1 MKVTFIKYYKRV
13 SIWQEIERNEFEMSE
28 NEINA
33 MVTFFKM
40 SRLHQGRY
48 DYIEAYGK
56 QTACDER
63 LEIIIN
69 RG

>member
-1 MKVTFIKYYKRV
+1 MKVAFVKYYKWV
-13 SIWQEIERNEFEMSE
+13 SIWQETERNEVEMSR

-33 MVTFFKM
+33 IVSFMKM
-40 SRLHQGRY
+40 NRLHQGKY

-63 LEIIIN
+63 EEIIVSE
-69 RG
+69 